1 MNIIR
6 NICLTVLFIFTT
18 IYLFSQ
24 ARYFDERYI
33 TTQAYIN
40 PVLVNPGAVGNGD
53 FHRLIGNYRSNWSS
67 FPGSPKSYWLSYDG
81 SVGNRI
87 GLGGLILSDT
97 SGDLK
102 TTKGQGTISYTID
115 SPTNKLGFG
124 LSGEFIQHSLNGSA
138 LSNPLNG
145 IDDPEIANRL
155 DGVQFFDVSFGIYG
169 LYNNNITYG
178 LVLPSL
184 VSSRLDESNNSTFE
198 NEFGYIAHV
207 GYLWDVD
214 GYDMKLEPSIF
225 IKQLNYVPLHI
236 DLNLIG
242 RFLDDKLLGG
252 ISYTIGADERFGF
265 SIGTRIDALNFT
277 YSYNV
282 SRNQFQSYNNGG
294 HEFSF
299 KVDIGRKE
307 KVADVENMEMMKE
320 DQM

>member
-6 NICLTVLFIFTT
+6 NICLTVLFVFSA

-40 PVLVNPGAVGNGD
+40 PVLVNPGAVGNGE

-67 FPGSPKSYWLSYDG
+67 FPGAPKSYWLSYDG
-81 SVGNRI
+81 NVGNRI
-87 GLGGLILSDT
+87 GLGGLILSDGN
-97 SGDLK
+97 GDLK

-115 SPTNKLGFG
+115 SPNNKIGFG
-124 LSGEFIQHSLNGSA
+124 LSGEFIQHLLAGSA

-145 IDDPEIANRL
+145 QDDPEIANRL
-155 DGVQFFDVSFGIYG
+155 NGVRFFDVSFGVFG

-184 VSSRLDESNNSTFE
+184 VSSRLDDSVSTFE

-214 GYDMKLEPSIF
+214 GYGMKLEPSIF

-265 SIGTRIDALNFT
+265 SIGTRVNALNFT

-282 SRNQFQSYNNGG
+282 SRNQFQTYNNGG

-299 KVDIGRKE
+299 KVDIGRNE
-307 KVADVENMEMMKE
+307 KVDSMDGLEMIEEEKM
-320 DQM
+320 